1 MTKQQAIALN
11 EQLKTIVAIK
21 NKRIEILE
29 LLRDKM
35 ILEQA
40 AAAAAYDAAKARVLL
55 ATIK

>member
-11 EQLKTIVAIK
+11 EQLKVIVAIK
-21 NKRIEILE
+21 KKRIEILE

-40 AAAAAYDAAKARVLL
+40 AAAAAYDAAKARALL